1 MAGFK
6 FVGGALCLD
15 FVNTVSGRKRGR
27 VTKDKIHTCADL
39 TAWATQA
46 GLVSSRNR
54 RRLTSLS
61 DDAIERARAFREALY
76 RVLLA
81 IAEERRPRPQDVRT
95 VEGEISPFRA
105 AERLMYSGSRFR
117 WVTEDSGDIFQA
129 VAASAAEL
137 LTSND
142 LSRLRR
148 CGGPDCGWLF
158 LDTTRNRSRRWCDMK
173 DCGNLAK
180 VRRYRQRHN

>member
-1 MAGFK
+1 MGDFK
-6 FVGGALCLD
+6 FIGGALCLD

-27 VTKDKIHTCADL
+27 VAKDKINTCEDL
-39 TAWATQA
+39 TAWAAQA
-46 GLVSSRNR
+46 GLLSSSNR
-54 RRLTSLS
+54 RRITRWPA
-61 DDAIERARAFREALY
+61 DAVERARAFREALY

-81 IAEERRPRPQDVRT
+81 IAQERRPRAPDVRT
-95 VEGEISPFRA
+95 VEGEISAARA
-105 AERLMYSGSRFR
+105 AERLVYSGRRFQ
-117 WVTEDSGDIFQA
+117 WVRESAGDIFQA

-137 LTSND
+137 LTSDD
-142 LSRLRR
+142 LLRLRR

-180 VRRYRQRHN
+180 VRRYRQRHT